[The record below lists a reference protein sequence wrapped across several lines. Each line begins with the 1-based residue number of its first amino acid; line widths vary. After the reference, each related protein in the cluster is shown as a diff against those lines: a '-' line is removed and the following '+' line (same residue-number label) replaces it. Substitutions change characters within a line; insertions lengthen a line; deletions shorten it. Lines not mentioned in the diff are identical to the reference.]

1 MIDFYSI
8 LNPSWCSRLEK
19 EFNKPYFK
27 KLALFLKEE
36 MSLKKVHPDFKN
48 IFEAFNQTNFEAVKV
63 IIIGQDPYHG
73 INQAHGLSFSV
84 KKGTTIPPSLK
95 NIFKELKSDLNI
107 EIPNSGHLLKWSK
120 EGVLLLNSVLTVNE
134 NVPGSHQKKGWEKF
148 TNEVIKTISLE
159 KEHVVFILWGKYAQD
174 KESIIDTKKHFVIK
188 SAHPSPLS
196 AYKGFFGSKPFSKSN
211 EFLQSSGISP
221 VNWSLVKK

>member
-1 MIDFYSI
+1 MIDYCSI
-8 LNPSWCSRLEK
+8 LNPSWCSKLGE

-27 KLALFLKEE
+27 NLALFLKEE
-36 MSLKKVHPDFKN
+36 MSLKKVYPDFKN
-48 IFEAFNQTNFEAVKV
+48 IFEAFNQTNFESVKV

-84 KKGTTIPPSLK
+84 KKGTKIPPTLK
-95 NIFKELKSDLNI
+95 NIFLELKSDLNI
-107 EIPNSGHLLKWSK
+107 ETPNSGHLLKWSK

-134 NVPGSHQKKGWEKF
+134 NVPGSHQKKGWETF
-148 TNEVIKTISLE
+148 TDKVIKTISSE
-159 KEHVVFILWGKYAQD
+159 KERVVFILWGKYAQD

-196 AYKGFFGSKPFSKSN
+196 AFRGFFGSKPFSKSN
-211 EFLQSSGISP
+211 EFLQSFGISP
-221 VNWSLVKK
+221 VNWSLLSK